1 MAKAKREKEEIE
13 NVNHLIMPN
22 FVKYH
27 PTLNIKTWLSN
38 FELKCDSYNLDAQWR
53 ILHISDYM
61 QDEALIY
68 HYEILSNIGN
78 WPEAKEKLINRFQK
92 IKLTPLVEAIKVYQ
106 GEQETISDYYH
117 RKMKMIN
124 LVELPSKSIVELL
137 NEGILKKYK
146 PYLATID
153 TDQPLNWLTM
163 ATKIEKSLTGSGTPV
178 EKGHLQTSNPALHPA
193 PRPAGYY
200 GNSQVQRPPLPCRI
214 CERLGLELQWHYHSV
229 CPYRNPTVSRS
240 FPPATPRVLR
250 PTASR
255 SFPSATPHPYQAAAS
270 STFPPPTPHDYQ
282 PTVAN
287 VGLINTIPIT
297 FRLTTDT
304 PIVQKPYRTSY
315 ANNTEINRQIHELLK
330 YNIIRPSCSAY
341 ASPIL
346 LVQNKSNITGRPT
359 RLCIDFR
366 KLNLITKTENSPIP
380 LLEEIL
386 DRLGNAKMFASLDIK
401 HAYWH
406 IPIAETHK
414 GKTAF
419 VCQQGCYEWNRM
431 PYGLKNG
438 PRYTIKNGTYTPRN
452 ANIEAIKK
460 LQRPYNMKTL
470 QSFLGSINVY
480 HKFIPHYAQIRA
492 PLNTLL
498 QKNSPWQ

>member
-1 MAKAKREKEEIE
+1 
-13 NVNHLIMPN
+13 MPN

-27 PTLNIKTWLSN
+27 PTLNIKTWLIN
-38 FELKCDSYNLDAQWR
+38 FELKCDSYNSDAQWR
-53 ILHISDYM
+53 ILHISDYL

-92 IKLTPLVEAIKVYQ
+92 IEITPLVGAIKVYQ
-106 GEQETISDYYH
+106 NEQETISDYYH

-137 NEGILKKYK
+137 NEVILKKYK

-178 EKGHLQTSNPALHPA
+178 EKGHLQTSNLALDPSPIPA
-193 PRPAGYY
+193 RYY
-200 GNSQVQRPPLPCRI
+200 
-214 CERLGLELQWHYHSV
+214 
-229 CPYRNPTVSRS
+229 
-240 FPPATPRVLR
+240 
-250 PTASR
+250 
-255 SFPSATPHPYQAAAS
+255 
-270 STFPPPTPHDYQ
+270 D
-282 PTVAN
+282 
-287 VGLINTIPIT
+287 VGLINTISIT

-330 YNIIRPSCSAY
+330 YNIIRPSCSSY

-346 LVQNKSNITGRPT
+346 LVQKKSDITGRPT

-366 KLNLITKTENSPIP
+366 KLNLITKTENCPIP
-380 LLEEIL
+380 LIEEIL
-386 DRLGNAKMFASLDIK
+386 DRFGNAKMLTSLDIK

-406 IPIAETHK
+406 ILIAETHK
-414 GKTAF
+414 DKTAF

-431 PYGLKNG
+431 SYGLKMDQVFLIG
-438 PRYTIKNGTYTPRN
+438 N
-452 ANIEAIKK
+452 ANIEDIKK

-480 HKFIPHYAQIRA
+480 HKFIPQYVQIRA
-492 PLNTLL
+492 PLNTPFYRKIHHGNGI
-498 QKNSPWQ
+498 KNRNNHFRL